1 MYWLLSTVAVY
12 GVVTRGARMR
22 ELFQKKL
29 SVKRRLLLY
38 IGIWVFFSLY
48 VYIRGYYYDDPLYFV
63 GSGQEGKLDRWNF
76 SLFVIASFFSSLIAL
91 KLRSSGEKKSF
102 WMIWVV
108 FGLAYLAV
116 AAEEV
121 SEFFVSR
128 SLHANIKHVSVTLF
142 LVSFAFVAV
151 VSLFFIYW
159 RHKKFSEAK
168 FSHVLLLTGLIILV
182 FSLTINEIIG
192 GAYFLASESLEVI
205 AACAI
210 IFSLIEDY
218 VKLSVENKISENAFL
233 SRINIL
239 VLMAIVFLFTFTLV
253 EILDYV
259 EIVSARK

>member
-1 MYWLLSTVAVY
+1 MSRIDRVHK
-12 GVVTRGARMR
+12 RARMR
-22 ELFQKKL
+22 ELFQKKF

-38 IGIWVFFSLY
+38 IGILAFFSLY
-48 VYIRGYYYDDPLYFV
+48 VYIRGYYYDDLLHFV
-63 GSGQEGKLDRWNF
+63 GLGQEGKLDRWNF
-76 SLFVIASFFSSLIAL
+76 SLFIVASFFSSLIAL

-102 WMIWVV
+102 WMIWVF

-116 AAEEV
+116 AAEEI
-121 SEFFVSR
+121 SEFFVYR
-128 SLHANIKHVSVTLF
+128 SLHARIHHVSMTLF
-142 LVSFAFVAV
+142 LVSFAFVAI

-168 FSHVLLLTGLIILV
+168 ISHVLLLIGLIILG
-182 FSLTINEIIG
+182 FSLVVNEFIG

-218 VKLSVENKISENAFL
+218 INLSIKDRISENAFL

-239 VLMAIVFLFTFTLV
+239 VLIAIAFLFTLTLI
-253 EILDYV
+253 EILDYA
-259 EIVSARK
+259 EIVRARK

>member
-1 MYWLLSTVAVY
+1 MSRIDRVY
-12 GVVTRGARMR
+12 ARARMQ
-22 ELFQKKL
+22 ELFQKKF

-38 IGIWVFFSLY
+38 IGILAFFSLY
-48 VYIRGYYYDDPLYFV
+48 VYIRGYYYDDPLHFV

-76 SLFVIASFFSSLIAL
+76 SLFTVASFFSSLIAL

-102 WMIWVV
+102 WMIWVF

-116 AAEEV
+116 AAEEI
-121 SEFFVSR
+121 SEFFVYS
-128 SLHANIKHVSVTLF
+128 SLHAHIKHVSMTLF
-142 LVSFAFVAV
+142 LVSFAFVAI

-168 FSHVLLLTGLIILV
+168 FSHVLLLIGLIILG
-182 FSLTINEIIG
+182 FSLIVNEVIG
-192 GAYFLASESLEVI
+192 GAYFLAAESLEVI

-218 VKLSVENKISENAFL
+218 IKLSIEDRISENAFL

-239 VLMAIVFLFTFTLV
+239 VLIAIAFLFTLTLI
-253 EILDYV
+253 EILDYA
-259 EIVSARK
+259 EIVRARK